1 MYSFFNALTMTKI
14 IPKLILLAGLIFGIF
29 TYGFSQQHYFNSE
42 ELDNPAEHNEVF
54 NKIISTGTSLA
65 ASGNASN
72 MTRSMVNDAANQEI
86 KHWLSRFGTAQVN
99 VNFDKKFSLKESSL
113 DWLLP
118 WYDSA
123 SYIFFSQLGIRNKDS
138 RNTLNIGAGVR
149 TFQQSWMYGFNTF
162 YDNDMTGHNHRL
174 GVGAEAWT
182 DYLQLSANGYFRLNG
197 WHQSR
202 DFVDYNER
210 PASGGDIHAK
220 AYLPALPQLGGKL
233 KYEQYHGERV
243 ALFGKD
249 NLQSNPYAVTAGLIY
264 TPIPF
269 ITLGVDQRMGKS
281 RQHETQW
288 NLQMDYRLGES
299 FRSQFSPA
307 AVVGTRLLA
316 ESRYNL
322 VERNP
327 NIVLEYQKQN
337 TFKLAFS
344 PVVFSGLPG
353 QIYSVGAQ
361 IQSQFALQRI
371 LWNDAQWVAAG
382 GKLIPVSATDYN
394 VVLPPYKS
402 VALASRTA
410 GKAGES
416 EPAVNTYTLSAT
428 AIDNRGNSSNPS
440 TLTIIV
446 QQPQFLITSE
456 VTDDGAPA
464 DGSTAITVAFTVTDN
479 DGTPIVGQEGMITT
493 SNGALPSKV
502 TAKTDAQGV
511 ISIALT
517 NTTAGVSVVTLD
529 IQGQQSAV
537 DVRFTRLLDMTPD
550 TTYSSF
556 SVSTPDIVAD
566 GTMPSLLTFIPR
578 NKNNEFVSGIKDL
591 EFIQSGTPVTIS
603 TFTENADNYTANV
616 VGNAAGNVNITPQVD
631 GAPLDLL
638 QKKITLYP
646 VPKITSI
653 KVNGEQFATDKSFP
667 KTIFQGATFQL
678 EMNDNVTNNTQYDWT
693 SSYAAS
699 APVDSQGQVKI
710 AYKTYGSTI
719 TVAAKSKKF
728 PSYTAIYQF
737 KPNLWVFMGS
747 SSQKDSITASRNC
760 NINDLT
766 ALIESVRATNG
777 GTRSPDATLWGE
789 WGSLAAYS
797 SSWLTGNYWTKTTST
812 DFVAMDMTSG
822 ALQGA
827 SVSSAY
833 PLCSEPQ

>member
-14 IPKLILLAGLIFGIF
+14 ISKLILLTGLIFGIF
-29 TYGFSQQHYFNSE
+29 TYGFSQQYYFNSE
-42 ELDNPAEHNEVF
+42 EFDNPADHNETI
-54 NKIISTGTSLA
+54 NKMINTGTSLA

-72 MTRSMVNDAANQEI
+72 IARSMVNDAANQEI

-99 VNFDKKFSLKESSL
+99 VNLDKKFSLKESSL

-243 ALFGKD
+243 ALFDKD

-307 AVVGTRLLA
+307 AVAGTRLLA

-344 PVVFSGLPG
+344 PAVLSGLPG
-353 QIYSVGAQ
+353 QVYSVGAQ
-361 IQSQFALQRI
+361 IQSQSALQRI

-382 GKLIPVSATDYN
+382 GKLIPVSAIDYN
-394 VVLPPYKS
+394 VVLPPYKPM
-402 VALASRTA
+402 AAASRTA

-416 EPAVNTYTLSAT
+416 EPAVNTYILSAT

-440 TLTIIV
+440 TLTVIV
-446 QQPQFLITSE
+446 QQPQFVITSE
-456 VTDDGAPA
+456 VTDDGALA
-464 DGSTAITVAFTVTDN
+464 DGSTPITVKFTVTDS
-479 DGTPIVGQEGMITT
+479 DSSPIVGQEGVITT

-502 TAKTDAQGV
+502 TEKTDAQGV

-517 NTTAGVSVVTLD
+517 STTVGVSVVTLD
-529 IQGQQSAV
+529 IQGQQATV
-537 DVRFTRLLDMTPD
+537 DVRFAVLPPD
-550 TTYSSF
+550 ATSSSF
-556 SVSTPDIVAD
+556 NVSTADIVAD
-566 GTMPSLLTFIPR
+566 GAMQSILTFVPR
-578 NKNNEFVSGIKDL
+578 NKNNEFVSGITDL
-591 EFIQSGTPVTIS
+591 VFIQSGVPVTIS
-603 TFTENADNYTANV
+603 PVTENADNYTASV
-616 VGNAAGNVNITPQVD
+616 VGNSVGDVDITPQVEVES
-631 GAPLDLL
+631 LDSLR
-638 QKKITLYP
+638 KIITLYP

-653 KVNGEQFATDKSFP
+653 KVNGEQFATDKDFP
-667 KTIFQGATFQL
+667 KTTFSKATFQL
-678 EMNDNVTNNTQYDWT
+678 VMNDDVANNTQYDWT

-699 APVDSQGQVKI
+699 APVDNQGKVNI
-710 AYKTYGSTI
+710 AYKTYGSTV
-719 TVAAKSKKF
+719 TVTAKSKKF
-728 PSYTAIYQF
+728 PSYTATYQF
-737 KPNLWVFMGS
+737 KPNLWIYSGGQS
-747 SSQKDSITASRNC
+747 LKTALEASRIC
-760 NINDLT
+760 HSTDFT
-766 ALIESVRATNG
+766 ALIESPRATNG
-777 GTRSPDATLWGE
+777 SRSPDGTLWGE
-789 WGSLAAYS
+789 WGSLTTYDS
-797 SSWLTGNYWTKTTST
+797 PEWPSGNYWTKKTST
-812 DFVAMDMTSG
+812 DFVAMDMSTG
-822 ALQGA
+822 ALQTT

-833 PLCSEPQ
+833 PLCAEPQ

>member
-14 IPKLILLAGLIFGIF
+14 ISKLILLTGLIFGIF
-29 TYGFSQQHYFNSE
+29 TYGFSQRYYFNSE
-42 ELDNPAEHNEVF
+42 ELDNPANHNETI
-54 NKIISTGTSLA
+54 NKMINAGTSLA

-72 MTRSMVNDAANQEI
+72 IARSMVNDAANQEI
-86 KHWLSRFGTAQVN
+86 KHWLNRFGTAQVN
-99 VNFDKKFSLKESSL
+99 VNFDKRFSLKESSL

-264 TPIPF
+264 TPISF

-307 AVVGTRLLA
+307 AVAGTRLLA

-344 PVVFSGLPG
+344 PAVLSGLPG
-353 QIYSVGAQ
+353 QVYSVGAQ
-361 IQSQFALQRI
+361 MQSQSALQRI

-394 VVLPPYKS
+394 VVLPPYKPM
-402 VALASRTA
+402 APASRTA

-416 EPAVNTYTLSAT
+416 EPAVNTYILSAT

-440 TLTIIV
+440 TLTVIV
-446 QQPQFLITSE
+446 QQPQFVITSE
-456 VTDDGAPA
+456 VTDDGALA
-464 DGSTAITVAFTVTDN
+464 DGSTPITVKFTVTDS
-479 DGTPIVGQEGMITT
+479 DGTPVAEQEGVITT
-493 SNGALPSKV
+493 SNGALPSEV
-502 TAKTDAQGV
+502 TKKSDAQGV

-517 NTTAGVSVVTLD
+517 STTVGVSVVTLD
-529 IQGQQSAV
+529 IQGQQATV
-537 DVRFTRLLDMTPD
+537 DVRFAVLPPD
-550 TTYSSF
+550 ATSSSF
-556 SVSTPDIVAD
+556 NVSTADIVAD
-566 GTMPSLLTFIPR
+566 GTMQSILTFVPR
-578 NKNNEFVSGIKDL
+578 NKNNEFVSGITDL
-591 EFIQSGTPVTIS
+591 VFIQSGVPVTIS
-603 TFTENADNYTANV
+603 PVTENTDNYTASV
-616 VGNAAGNVNITPQVD
+616 VGNSVGDVDITPQVE
-631 GAPLDLL
+631 GESLDSLR
-638 QKKITLYP
+638 KIITLYP
-646 VPKITSI
+646 VPKITDI
-653 KVNGEQFATDKSFP
+653 KVNGEQFATDKDFP
-667 KTIFQGATFQL
+667 KTTFSKATFQL
-678 EMNDNVTNNTQYDWT
+678 VMNDDVANNTQYDWT

-699 APVDSQGQVKI
+699 APVDSQGKVNI
-710 AYKTYGSTI
+710 AYKTYGSTV
-719 TVAAKSKKF
+719 TVTAKSKKF
-728 PSYTAIYQF
+728 PSYTATYQF
-737 KPNLWVFMGS
+737 KPNLWIYSGGQS
-747 SSQKDSITASRNC
+747 LKTALEASKIC
-760 NINDLT
+760 HSTDFT
-766 ALIESVRATNG
+766 ALIESPRATNG
-777 GTRSPDATLWGE
+777 SRSPDGTLWGE
-789 WGSLAAYS
+789 WGSLTTYDS
-797 SSWLTGNYWTKTTST
+797 PEWPSGNYWTKKTST
-812 DFVAMDMTSG
+812 DFVAMDMSTG
-822 ALQGA
+822 ALQTT

-833 PLCSEPQ
+833 PLCAEPQ

>member
-1 MYSFFNALTMTKI
+1 
-14 IPKLILLAGLIFGIF
+14 ILLTGLIFGIF
-29 TYGFSQQHYFNSE
+29 TYGFSQQYYFNSE
-42 ELDNPAEHNEVF
+42 EFDNPADHNETI
-54 NKIISTGTSLA
+54 NKMINTGTSLA

-72 MTRSMVNDAANQEI
+72 IARSMVNDAANQEI

-99 VNFDKKFSLKESSL
+99 VNLDKKFSLKESSL

-243 ALFGKD
+243 ALFDKD

-307 AVVGTRLLA
+307 AVAGTRLLA

-344 PVVFSGLPG
+344 PAVLSGLPG
-353 QIYSVGAQ
+353 QVYSVGAQ
-361 IQSQFALQRI
+361 IQSQSALQRI

-382 GKLIPVSATDYN
+382 GKLIPVSAIDYN
-394 VVLPPYKS
+394 VVLPPYKPM
-402 VALASRTA
+402 AAASRTA

-416 EPAVNTYTLSAT
+416 EPAVNTYILSAT

-440 TLTIIV
+440 TLTVIV
-446 QQPQFLITSE
+446 QQPQFVITSE
-456 VTDDGAPA
+456 VTDDGALA
-464 DGSTAITVAFTVTDN
+464 DGSTPITVKFTVTDS
-479 DGTPIVGQEGMITT
+479 DSSPIVGQEGVITT

-502 TAKTDAQGV
+502 TEKTDAQGV

-517 NTTAGVSVVTLD
+517 STTVGVSVVTLD
-529 IQGQQSAV
+529 IQGQQSTT
-537 DVRFTRLLDMTPD
+537 DVRFAVLPPD
-550 TTYSSF
+550 ATNSSF
-556 SVSTPDIVAD
+556 NVSTADIVAD
-566 GTMPSLLTFIPR
+566 GTMSSLLSFIPR

-591 EFIQSGTPVTIS
+591 EFIQSGVSINIGTI
-603 TFTENADNYTANV
+603 TENADDYTANV
-616 VGNAAGNVNITPQVD
+616 VGNSVGNVDITPQVD
-631 GAPLDLL
+631 GVPFSSL
-638 QKKITLYP
+638 QKTITLYP
-646 VPKITSI
+646 IPKITGI
-653 KVNGEQFATDKSFP
+653 KVNGEQFATDKDFP
-667 KTIFQGATFQL
+667 KTTFSKATFQL
-678 EMNDNVTNNTQYDWT
+678 VMNDDVANNTQYDWT

-699 APVDSQGQVKI
+699 APVDSQGKVNI
-710 AYKTYGSTI
+710 AYKTYGSTV
-719 TVAAKSKKF
+719 TVTAKSKKF
-728 PSYTAIYQF
+728 PSYTATYQF
-737 KPNLWVFMGS
+737 KPNLWIYSGGQS
-747 SSQKDSITASRNC
+747 LKTALEASKIC
-760 NINDLT
+760 HSTDFT
-766 ALIESVRATNG
+766 ALIESPRATNG
-777 GTRSPDATLWGE
+777 SRSPDGTLWGE
-789 WGSLAAYS
+789 WGSLTTYDS
-797 SSWLTGNYWTKTTST
+797 PEWPSGNYWTKKTST
-812 DFVAMDMTSG
+812 DFVAMDMSTG
-822 ALQGA
+822 ALQTT

-833 PLCSEPQ
+833 PLCAEPQ

>member
-14 IPKLILLAGLIFGIF
+14 IYRLILLTGLIFGIF
-29 TYGFSQQHYFNSE
+29 TYGFSQQYYFNSE
-42 ELDNPAEHNEVF
+42 ELDNPANHNETI
-54 NKIISTGTSLA
+54 NKMINTGTSLA

-72 MTRSMVNDAANQEI
+72 IARSMVNDAANQEI

-99 VNFDKKFSLKESSL
+99 VNLDKKFSLKESSL

-307 AVVGTRLLA
+307 AVAGTRLLA

-344 PVVFSGLPG
+344 PAVLSGLPG
-353 QIYSVGAQ
+353 QVYSVGAQ
-361 IQSQFALQRI
+361 IQSQSALQRI

-394 VVLPPYKS
+394 VVLPPYKPM
-402 VALASRTA
+402 APASRTA
-410 GKAGES
+410 GKASES

-440 TLTIIV
+440 TLTVIV
-446 QQPQFLITSE
+446 QQPQFVITSE
-456 VTDDGAPA
+456 VTDDGALA
-464 DGSTAITVAFTVTDN
+464 DGSTPITVKFTVTDS
-479 DGTPIVGQEGMITT
+479 DSSPIVGQEGVITT

-502 TAKTDAQGV
+502 TEKTDAQGV

-517 NTTAGVSVVTLD
+517 STTAGVSVVTLD
-529 IQGQQSAV
+529 IQGQQSTT
-537 DVRFTRLLDMTPD
+537 DVRFAVLPPD
-550 TTYSSF
+550 VTNSSF
-556 SVSTPDIVAD
+556 NVSTADIVAD
-566 GTMPSLLTFIPR
+566 GTMPSLLTFVPR
-578 NKNNEFVSGIKDL
+578 NKNNEFVSGIKNL
-591 EFIQSGTPVTIS
+591 EFIQSGVSINIGTI
-603 TFTENADNYTANV
+603 TENADDYTANV
-616 VGNAAGNVNITPQVD
+616 VGNSVGNVDITPQVD
-631 GAPLDLL
+631 GVPFSSL
-638 QKKITLYP
+638 QKTITLYP
-646 VPKITSI
+646 IPKITGI

-710 AYKTYGSTI
+710 AYKTYSSTV
-719 TVAAKSKKF
+719 TVTAKSKKF
-728 PSYTAIYQF
+728 PTYTATYQF
-737 KPNLWVFMGS
+737 KPNLWVSMES
-747 SSQKDSITASRNC
+747 SSLMDSLAASRAC
-760 NINDLT
+760 QQLGDFV
-766 ALIESVRATNG
+766 ALIESSRATYG
-777 GTRSPDATLWGE
+777 SRSPDGTLWGE
-789 WGSLAAYS
+789 WGNLAAYS
-797 SSWLTGNYWTKTTST
+797 SSWPTGNYWTKTTST

-822 ALQGA
+822 TLQGA

>member
-14 IPKLILLAGLIFGIF
+14 IYKLILLTGLIFGIF
-29 TYGFSQQHYFNSE
+29 TYGFSQQYYFNSE
-42 ELDNPAEHNEVF
+42 EFDNPADHNETI
-54 NKIISTGTSLA
+54 NKMINTGTSLA

-72 MTRSMVNDAANQEI
+72 IARSMVNDAANQEI

-99 VNFDKKFSLKESSL
+99 VNLDKKFSLKESSL

-243 ALFGKD
+243 ALFDKD

-307 AVVGTRLLA
+307 AVAGTRLLA

-344 PVVFSGLPG
+344 PAVLSGLPG
-353 QIYSVGAQ
+353 QVYSVGAQ
-361 IQSQFALQRI
+361 IQSQSALQRI

-394 VVLPPYKS
+394 VVLPPYKPM
-402 VALASRTA
+402 APASRTA

-416 EPAVNTYTLSAT
+416 EPAVNTYILSAT

-440 TLTIIV
+440 TLTVIV
-446 QQPQFLITSE
+446 QQPQFVITSE
-456 VTDDGAPA
+456 VTDDGALA
-464 DGSTAITVAFTVTDN
+464 DGSTPITVKFTVTDS
-479 DGTPIVGQEGMITT
+479 DGTPVAEQEGVITT
-493 SNGALPSKV
+493 SNGALPSEV
-502 TAKTDAQGV
+502 TKKSDAQGV

-517 NTTAGVSVVTLD
+517 STTVGVSVVTLD
-529 IQGQQSAV
+529 IQGQQATV
-537 DVRFTRLLDMTPD
+537 DVRFAVLPPD
-550 TTYSSF
+550 ATSSSF
-556 SVSTPDIVAD
+556 NVSTADIVAD
-566 GTMPSLLTFIPR
+566 GTMQSILTFVPR
-578 NKNNEFVSGIKDL
+578 NKNNEFVSGITDL
-591 EFIQSGTPVTIS
+591 VFIQSGVPVTIS
-603 TFTENADNYTANV
+603 PVTENTDNYTASV
-616 VGNAAGNVNITPQVD
+616 VGNSVGDVDITPQVE
-631 GAPLDLL
+631 GESLDSLR
-638 QKKITLYP
+638 KIITLYP
-646 VPKITSI
+646 VPKITDI
-653 KVNGEQFATDKSFP
+653 KVNGEQFATDKDFP
-667 KTIFQGATFQL
+667 KTTFSKATFQL
-678 EMNDNVTNNTQYDWT
+678 VMNDDVANNTQYDWT

-699 APVDSQGQVKI
+699 APVDSQGKVNI
-710 AYKTYGSTI
+710 AYKTYGSTV
-719 TVAAKSKKF
+719 TVTAKSKKF
-728 PSYTAIYQF
+728 PSYTATYQF
-737 KPNLWVFMGS
+737 KPNLWVYSGGQS
-747 SSQKDSITASRNC
+747 LKTALEASKIC
-760 NINDLT
+760 HSTDFT
-766 ALIESVRATNG
+766 ALIESPRATNG
-777 GTRSPDATLWGE
+777 SRSPDGTLWGE
-789 WGSLAAYS
+789 WGSLTTYDS
-797 SSWLTGNYWTKTTST
+797 PEWPSGNYWTKKTST
-812 DFVAMDMTSG
+812 DFVAMDMSTG
-822 ALQGA
+822 ALQTT

-833 PLCSEPQ
+833 PLCAEPQ